1 MQDKKD
7 SILESIINTL
17 ISTVIS
23 ITISPFIYWF
33 WDVPI
38 TIFQFTGVTITFI
51 IISLFK
57 NYIIRRFFNN
67 KEDK

>member
-1 MQDKKD
+1 MQKKKH
-7 SILESIINTL
+7 SFLESITNTL

-33 WDVPI
+33 WNVPI

-51 IISLFK
+51 IISIVK
-57 NYIIRRFFNN
+57 NYLIRRYFN
-67 KEDK
+67 KKDK